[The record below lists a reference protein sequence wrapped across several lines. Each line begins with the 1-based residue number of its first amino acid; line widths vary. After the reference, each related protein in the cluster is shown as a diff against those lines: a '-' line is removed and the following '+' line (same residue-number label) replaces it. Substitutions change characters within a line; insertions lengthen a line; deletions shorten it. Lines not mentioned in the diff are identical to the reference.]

1 MNKTIRT
8 AEFVSPRHP
17 DKLCDVIAD
26 TILDAYLAGDP
37 TSRVA
42 AEVMGGHGHISI
54 SGEVTSNAVVDIQ
67 NLVKNIVGKDFAV
80 HEYLTKQSPEIAQGV
95 DTGGAGDQG
104 IMIGYATRETENFMP
119 LEYELA
125 RKLCRDVYEKYPF
138 DGKAQVTVEGDKV
151 RTIVASFQNAKT
163 PDLEKLVRSLIVAD
177 EYLINPAGEWA
188 QGGFDADSGI
198 TGRKIIIDNYG
209 PEMGVGG
216 GAFSGKDYTKVD
228 RSGAY
233 MARRIAVD
241 HLEKHPEAQA
251 MRVKLAYAIGKPQ
264 PVMAVAEVDGKEIT
278 VEGYDLTPRGIYKFL
293 ELDKVRFA
301 ETAAWGHFGRE
312 FSWR

>member
-17 DKLCDVIAD
+17 DKMCDVIAD

-37 TSRVA
+37 ASRVA
-42 AEVMGGHGHISI
+42 VEVMGGHGHVSI
-54 SGEVTSNAVVDIQ
+54 SGEVTSGANVDIESV
-67 NLVKNIVGKDFAV
+67 VKNIVGKDSAV
-80 HEYLTKQSPEIAQGV
+80 HAYLTKQSPEIAQGV
-95 DTGGAGDQG
+95 DIGGAGDQG
-104 IMIGYATRETENFMP
+104 VMIGYATRETENFVP

-125 RKLCRDVYEKYPF
+125 RKLCKDIFEKYPF
-138 DGKAQVTVEGDKV
+138 DGKTQVTVEDGKV
-151 RTIVASFQNAKT
+151 RTVVASFQNAKT
-163 PDLEKLVRSLIVAD
+163 PDLEKLVRSLIAAD
-177 EYLINPAGEWA
+177 EYLINPAGDWT

-209 PEMGVGG
+209 PEIGVGG

-241 HLEKHPEAQA
+241 YLAKYPEAQTV
-251 MRVKLAYAIGKPQ
+251 RVKLAYAIGKPQ
-264 PVMAVAEVDGKEIT
+264 PVMAVAEVDGRE
-278 VEGYDLTPRGIYKFL
+278 VALEGYDLTPRGIRTAL
-293 ELDKVRFA
+293 QLDKVRFA
-301 ETAAWGHFGRE
+301 DTAAWGHFGRA
-312 FSWR
+312 FPWG